1 MIISDLI
8 SLPTPQLSG
17 GQIHNLGGKG
27 KRKEL
32 AEGCKCV
39 WHPRSRHPKVFL
51 HKGLMLFML
60 IAMIKKHKSWNISAI
75 LSCFDLVQKVTF
87 FLVVKWPSKR
97 HPQTWNELRFLL
109 MKLRVY
115 WKQASWLYLLP
126 TFLLP
131 LCWTYFKPQ
140 GEGCLVQLYLSML
153 YFSLLKAWLQ
163 AAASVLLK
171 PIISVLW
178 PVRGS

>member
-1 MIISDLI
+1 MDLHGFVTYHTLTIDRDYQQFFISIGAMIISDLI

-39 WHPRSRHPKVFL
+39 WHPRSRHPKVLL

-109 MKLRVY
+109 MGLCTENRPAVC
-115 WKQASWLYLLP
+115 
-126 TFLLP
+126 TCFLLP
-131 LCWTYFKPQ
+131 LCWTYFKA
-140 GEGCLVQLYLSML
+140 
-153 YFSLLKAWLQ
+153 LL
-163 AAASVLLK
+163 
-171 PIISVLW
+171 
-178 PVRGS
+178 